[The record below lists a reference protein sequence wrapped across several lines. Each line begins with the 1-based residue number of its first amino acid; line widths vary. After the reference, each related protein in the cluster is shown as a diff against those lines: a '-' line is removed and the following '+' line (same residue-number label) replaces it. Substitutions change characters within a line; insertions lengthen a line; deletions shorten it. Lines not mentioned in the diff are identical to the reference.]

1 MTSLLRSKT
10 VGAKA
15 AGDHIVHE
23 SESEAH
29 QIFRQYP
36 SHGDRTQKHK
46 HSVPAISHPGST
58 GVIYVMDRAQSNG
71 FYYGC
76 PGWSNLG
83 QGAPE
88 VGHIDGAAPKPKNID
103 LESFGEGVHEYAPTT
118 GTKEF
123 RQAVA
128 DYYNQTYRANQPKK
142 YGPQNVCVVPGGR
155 AGLSRVA
162 AVISEVMCGYQLPE
176 YTAYENCLGVFRN
189 LIPIPT
195 QLKASD
201 HYKLSID
208 GLRDEIRHRGLSAVV
223 MSNPRNPTG
232 QQACIRHHAPE
243 TCICKQRPKLTRH
256 TIRSHQI
263 EGEELKKLVETAVE
277 MDVTFVLDEFY
288 SWYQLEGELGRAV
301 SAAEYIEDP
310 NEAPV
315 VLIDGLTKN
324 WRCPGWRVCWVVGPE
339 DLITALNECGSF
351 LDGGASHPMQ
361 CAALPMLDYERTVQD
376 RIALQKH
383 FRAKRDHCLKRLSE
397 MGLTVK
403 VPPVATFYI
412 WLDLS
417 TLPAPLSSGLVF
429 HEELLR
435 EKCIVTPGIFFDVNP
450 QHRRNIVDSPCEK
463 FVRISCGPPLEEL
476 DRGMDAI
483 ERVLKKSR
491 DHGARSAMGRNY
503 RRSSMTATNL
513 HAPQGHA

>member
-1 MTSLLRSKT
+1 MTFLLRSKT

-15 AGDHIVHE
+15 AEVVEHIVHE

-36 SHGDRTQKHK
+36 SHGDKAQKHS
-46 HSVPAISHPGST
+46 HPMPAISHPGST
-58 GVIYVMDRAQSNG
+58 GVLYVSERAASNG
-71 FYYGC
+71 FYYGA
-76 PGWSNLG
+76 PGWANLG

-88 VGHIDGAAPKPKNID
+88 VGHIPGAVDKPKTID
-103 LESFGEGVHEYAPTT
+103 LESFGEGVHEYAPCT

-123 RQAVA
+123 RKAVA
-128 DYYNQTYRANQPKK
+128 DYYNQTYRTNQPKK

-162 AVISEVMCGYQLPE
+162 SVISEVMCGYQLPE

-195 QLKASD
+195 HLKASD
-201 HYKLSID
+201 NYKLSID
-208 GLRDEIRHRGLSAVV
+208 GLREEIRNRGLSAVV

-232 QQACIRHHAPE
+232 QQ
-243 TCICKQRPKLTRH
+243 
-256 TIRSHQI
+256 I
-263 EGEELKKLVETAVE
+263 EGEELKALVQTAVD
-277 MDVTFVLDEFY
+277 MHATIVLDEFY

-301 SAAEYIEDP
+301 SAAEFVEDP
-310 NEAPV
+310 DETPV

-351 LDGGASHPMQ
+351 LDGGASHVMQ
-361 CAALPMLDYERTVQD
+361 CAALPMLDFDRTVQD

-383 FRAKRDHCLKRLSE
+383 FRMKRDHCLKRLSE
-397 MGLTVK
+397 MGLTVT

-417 TLPAPLSSGLVF
+417 TLPGPLSSGLVF

-463 FVRISCGPPLEEL
+463 FVRLSCGPPLAEL
-476 DRGMDAI
+476 DLGLDAI
-483 ERVLKKSR
+483 ERVLKKAR
-491 DHGARSAMGRNY
+491 DHEKRSSMGRNY
-503 RRSSMTATNL
+503 RRSSLGGLNNL
-513 HAPQGHA
+513 LAPQGHA

>member
-1 MTSLLRSKT
+1 MTSLARSKT

-15 AGDHIVHE
+15 ADDHIKHE

-36 SHGDRTQKHK
+36 SHGERSKKHA
-46 HSVPAISHPGST
+46 HPVPGIAHPGST
-58 GVIYVMDRAQSNG
+58 GVIYVMDRAVSNG

-76 PGWSNLG
+76 PGWANLG

-88 VGHIDGAAPKPKNID
+88 VGHIDGAAPKPSTID
-103 LESFGEGVHEYAPTT
+103 LDSFGEAVHEYAPTT

-128 DYYNQTYRANQPKK
+128 DYYNKTYRSKQPKK
-142 YGPQNVCVVPGGR
+142 YGAQNVCVVPGGR

-195 QLKASD
+195 QLKKSD
-201 HYKLSID
+201 HYKLSIEH
-208 GLRDEIRHRGLSAVV
+208 LREEIRNRGLSAVV

-232 QQACIRHHAPE
+232 QQ
-243 TCICKQRPKLTRH
+243 
-256 TIRSHQI
+256 I
-263 EGEELKKLVETAVE
+263 EGEELKSLVDTACE
-277 MDVTFVLDEFY
+277 MDVTVVLDEFY

-339 DLITALNECGSF
+339 DLITALSECGSF

-361 CAALPMLDYERTVQD
+361 CAALPMLEYERTVKD

-383 FRAKRDHCLKRLSE
+383 FRHKRDHCLKRLAE
-397 MGLTVK
+397 MGLEVQ

-417 TLPAPLSSGLVF
+417 SLPAPLSSGLVF
-429 HEELLR
+429 QEELLR

-463 FVRISCGPPLEEL
+463 FVRISCGPPLAEL
-476 DRGMDAI
+476 DRGLDAI
-483 ERVLKKSR
+483 ERVLKKGR
-491 DHGARSAMGRNY
+491 DNAKRGSMGHSY
-503 RRSSMTATNL
+503 RRSSLMTNL
-513 HAPQGHA
+513 QAPQGHA

>member
-1 MTSLLRSKT
+1 VLISNEMTSLFRSKT
-10 VGAKA
+10 LGAKLE
-15 AGDHIVHE
+15 HFIHE

-29 QIFRQYP
+29 KLFREYP
-36 SHGDRTQKHK
+36 SHDKAAKHQHK
-46 HSVPAISHPGST
+46 MPGISHPGST
-58 GVIYVMDRAQSNG
+58 GVVWCTSRAMSNG
-71 FYYGC
+71 FTYGAKD
-76 PGWSNLG
+76 WANLG

-88 VGHIDGAAPKPKNID
+88 VGHIEGATDKPKTID

-118 GTKEF
+118 GTLEF
-123 RQAVA
+123 RKAVA
-128 DYYNQTYRANQPKK
+128 ELYNETYRKNQPKK

-162 AVISEVMCGYQLPE
+162 AVIGDVMCGYQLPE

-189 LIPIPT
+189 LTPIPT

-201 HYKLSID
+201 HYKMSID
-208 GLRDEIRHRGLSAVV
+208 GLREEIRNRGLSTVV
-223 MSNPRNPTG
+223 LSNPRNPTG
-232 QQACIRHHAPE
+232 QQ
-243 TCICKQRPKLTRH
+243 
-256 TIRSHQI
+256 I
-263 EGEELKKLVETAVE
+263 EGEELKRLVDTAVE
-277 MDVTFVLDEFY
+277 MDVTIVLDEFY

-301 SAAEYIEDP
+301 SAAEFIEDP

-339 DLITALNECGSF
+339 DLIDALSECGSF
-351 LDGGASHPMQ
+351 LDGGASHVMQ
-361 CAALPMLDYERTVQD
+361 CAALPMLEYERTVQD
-376 RIALQKH
+376 RIALQRH
-383 FRAKRDHCLKRLSE
+383 FRAKRDHCLKRLSD
-397 MGLTVK
+397 MGMTVK

-417 TLPAPLSSGLVF
+417 SLPAPLSSGLVF

-450 QHRRNIVDSPCEK
+450 QHRRNIVDSPCEQ
-463 FVRISCGPPLEEL
+463 FCRISLGPALPEL

-483 ERVLKKSR
+483 ERVLKKAR
-491 DHGARSAMGRNY
+491 DTGARSAMGRNY
-503 RRSSMTATNL
+503 RRTSLKANNL
-513 HAPQGHA
+513 NAPPGHA